1 MIHLSKGLWSKETLF
16 QKEGCLKEVVFEKI
30 GPKRLLTRKHLP
42 VRSLL
47 TFNPFYL
54 IGNLDIDLLLAEEKI
69 M

>member
-30 GPKRLLTRKHLP
+30 GPKRLLSKEAFSSEKP
-42 VRSLL
+42 VQ
-47 TFNPFYL
+47 NPFYL
-54 IGNLDIDLLLAEEKI
+54 IGNLNIDLLLAEEKI